1 MTKAIKVVV
10 STLLM
15 IFIYGCSTDI
25 EQYDEVEK
33 PFDIKTYF
41 NGPVIAWGM
50 VQNYSSKVTR
60 RFCVE
65 IQGSWQGDEGLLAEK
80 FYFDDGEI
88 TYRNWQLRKLSS
100 GAYQGTAEDVI
111 GTATGQHTGFAFH
124 WQYTL
129 SVPVEDEIY
138 QLHLDD
144 WMYQLDNDRV
154 FNKTKMKKL
163 GVTVAD
169 ITLFF
174 DKSAAEKRCQM

>member
-1 MTKAIKVVV
+1 MMVFLYA
-10 STLLM
+10 
-15 IFIYGCSTDI
+15 CSTYI
-25 EQYDEVEK
+25 KQYNKVDT

-41 NGPVIAWGM
+41 TGPVVAWGM
-50 VQNYSSKVTR
+50 VQNYSGQVTR

-88 TYRNWQLRKLSS
+88 TYRNWQLVKLAN

-111 GTATGQHTGFAFH
+111 GTASGQHAGFAFH
-124 WQYTL
+124 WQYYL
-129 SVPVEDEIY
+129 QVPVDDDVY
-138 QLHLDD
+138 VLHLDD
-144 WMYQLDNDRV
+144 WMYQLDSDRV
-154 FNKTKMKKL
+154 VNKTKMKKL

-174 DKSAAEKRCQM
+174 DKSMPDQRCQG

>member
-1 MTKAIKVVV
+1 MNNVIKMA
-10 STLLM
+10 LAAMFMFL
-15 IFIYGCSTDI
+15 IYGCSTDI
-25 EQYDEVEK
+25 KQYKKVEK
-33 PFDIKTYF
+33 PFDIKAYF
-41 NGPVIAWGM
+41 TGPVLAWGM
-50 VQNYSSKVTR
+50 VQNYSGQVTR

-65 IQGSWQGDEGLLAEK
+65 IQGSWQGNEGLLEEK
-80 FYFDDGEI
+80 FYFDDGEV
-88 TYRNWQLRKLSS
+88 TYRNWQLVKLAS

-111 GTATGQHTGFAFH
+111 GTATGQHSGFAFH

-129 SVPVEDEIY
+129 SVPVEDDVY

-154 FNKTKMKKL
+154 FNKTKMIKL

-174 DKSAAEKRCQM
+174 DKSAAEKRCQI